1 MLPGHFKNKNY
12 QMIRFS
18 TVLFLLALPVMLKA
32 QNKTINVATSA
43 APFLR
48 ISPDAR
54 AGGMGEIGLATSAD
68 VNASFYNL
76 SKIVFNKDANGISA
90 NYTPWLREIS
100 TNIYLATITGYHK
113 LDETQ
118 TVSGSLRYF
127 SLGNL
132 QFSDVS
138 GNPLGS
144 SSPKEFSLEGG
155 YARKLTDK
163 LSIALAARY
172 IYSKLASGTANN
184 SLISYKAGNAFG
196 VDISVFYN
204 GVTEGGKGIAIG
216 GTLTNLGS
224 RVNYSNNSTSKEYLP
239 ANFGVGAAYTM
250 PLEEG
255 HKVQFGLD
263 LNKLLAPIPPTD
275 SAGISN
281 YYNYNV
287 LKSYFKSFGGDNGG
301 LKAFQVS
308 MGAEYSY
315 KDEFF
320 FRAGCFYEDKYHGG
334 RNYITTGVGYKYTT
348 AMFNIA
354 YVVPSGSGVTKSPL
368 SNTLRFGVSVTIP

>member
-1 MLPGHFKNKNY
+1 
-12 QMIRFS
+12 
-18 TVLFLLALPVMLKA
+18 MLKA

-54 AGGMGEIGLATSAD
+54 AGGMGELGLATSAD

-76 SKIVFNKDANGISA
+76 SKIVFNKDANGVAAS
-90 NYTPWLREIS
+90 YTPWLREIS
-100 TNIYLATITGYHK
+100 SNIYMATVTGYHK

-155 YARKLTDK
+155 YARKLGDK

-172 IYSKLASGTANN
+172 IYSKLASGAANN
-184 SLISYKAGNAFG
+184 SLTSYKPGNAFG
-196 VDISVFYN
+196 MDISVFYN
-204 GVTEGGKGIAIG
+204 GVAEDGKGIAFG
-216 GTLTNLGS
+216 STLTNLGS
-224 RVNYSNNSTSKEYLP
+224 RINYSTNAVSKEYLP
-239 ANFGVGAAYTM
+239 ANFGIGAAYSL
-250 PLEEG
+250 PLTDG
-255 HKVQFGLD
+255 HKFQFGLD
-263 LNKLLAPIPPTD
+263 LNKLLAPVPPTD
-275 SAGISN
+275 SAGVAN
-281 YYNYNV
+281 YYNYSV

-301 LKAFQVS
+301 LKAFQIS
-308 MGAEYSY
+308 LGTEYSY
-315 KDEFF
+315 KDQFF
-320 FRAGCFYEDKYHGG
+320 VRLGCFYEDKYHGG
-334 RNYITTGVGYKYTT
+334 RNYMTTGVGYKYTT

-368 SNTLRFGVSVTIP
+368 SNTLRFGVTVAIP

>member
-1 MLPGHFKNKNY
+1 
-12 QMIRFS
+12 
-18 TVLFLLALPVMLKA
+18 MLKA

-54 AGGMGEIGLATSAD
+54 AGGMGELGIATSPD

-76 SKIVFNKDANGISA
+76 SKIVFNKDANAVSA
-90 NYTPWLREIS
+90 SYTPWLRAIS
-100 TNIYLATITGYHK
+100 TNIYLATVTGYHK

-118 TVSGSLRYF
+118 AVSGSLRYF

-138 GNPLGS
+138 GNALGS
-144 SSPKEFSLEGG
+144 SSPKEFSLEAG
-155 YARKLTDK
+155 YARKLTEK
-163 LSIALAARY
+163 LSIALGARY
-172 IYSKLASGTANN
+172 IYSKLASGNANN
-184 SLISYKAGNAFG
+184 SMTNYKAGNAFG

-204 GVTEGGKGIAIG
+204 GVTEEGKGIAVG

-224 RVNYSNNSTSKEYLP
+224 RINYSTNATLKEYLP
-239 ANFGVGAAYTM
+239 ANFGVGAAYSL
-250 PLEEG
+250 PLEDG
-255 HKVQFGLD
+255 HKIEFGLD
-263 LNKLLAPIPPTD
+263 LNKLMAPVPPTD
-275 SAGISN
+275 SAGITT
-281 YYNYNV
+281 YYDFSV
-287 LKSYFKSFGGDNGG
+287 VKSYFKSFGGENGG

-308 MGAEYSY
+308 MGGEYSY
-315 KDEFF
+315 KDQFF
-320 FRAGCFYEDKYHGG
+320 ARLGCFYEDRYHGG
-334 RNYITTGVGYKYTT
+334 RNYMTVGFGYRYST

-354 YVVPSGSGVTKSPL
+354 YVVPAGSGVTVSPL

>member
-1 MLPGHFKNKNY
+1 MY
-12 QMIRFS
+12 QMMRFLI
-18 TVLFLLALPVMLKA
+18 VLFLFWMPLMLKA

-54 AGGMGEIGLATSAD
+54 AGGMGELGLATSPD

-76 SKIVFNKDANGISA
+76 SKIVFAKEANAVAAS
-90 NYTPWLREIS
+90 YTPWLRDIS
-100 TNIYLATITGYHK
+100 SNIYLATVTGYHK

-132 QFSDVS
+132 QFSDAF
-138 GNPLGS
+138 GNALGS

-155 YARKLTDK
+155 YARKLTEK
-163 LSIALAARY
+163 VSIALAARY
-172 IYSKLASGTANN
+172 IYSKLASGNANN
-184 SLISYKAGNAFG
+184 SMTNYKAGNAFG

-204 GVTEGGKGIAIG
+204 GVTEEGKGIAVG
-216 GTLTNLGS
+216 ATLTNLGS
-224 RVNYSNNSTSKEYLP
+224 RVNYSSNSASKEYLP
-239 ANFGVGAAYTM
+239 ANFGVGAAYSL

-255 HKVQFGLD
+255 HKIQFGLD
-263 LNKLLAPIPPTD
+263 LNKLLAPTPPAD

-287 LKSYFKSFGGDNGG
+287 LKSYFKSFGGNSGG

-315 KDEFF
+315 KDQFF
-320 FRAGCFYEDKYHGG
+320 ARLGCFYEDRFHGG
-334 RNYITTGVGYKYTT
+334 RNYMTTGLGYKYSTT
-348 AMFNIA
+348 MFNIA
-354 YVVPSGSGVTKSPL
+354 YVVPSGSGVSKSPL

>member
-1 MLPGHFKNKNY
+1 MV
-12 QMIRFS
+12 RFS
-18 TVLFLLALPVMLKA
+18 TVLFLLVFPVVLKA

-54 AGGMGEIGLATSAD
+54 AGGMGEVGLATSAD
-68 VNASFYNL
+68 INASFYNL
-76 SKIVFNKDANGISA
+76 SKIVFNKDANGVAAS
-90 NYTPWLREIS
+90 YTPWLRDIS
-100 TNIYLATITGYHK
+100 TNIYLATVTGYHK
-113 LDETQ
+113 LDEMQ

-144 SSPKEFSLEGG
+144 ASPREFSLEGG
-155 YARKLTDK
+155 YARKLSDK

-172 IYSKLASGTANN
+172 IYSKLASGAASN
-184 SLISYKAGNAFG
+184 SLITYKAGNAFG
-196 VDISVFYN
+196 MDISVFYN
-204 GVTEGGKGIAIG
+204 DVKEDGKGIALG
-216 GTLTNLGS
+216 ATLTNLGS
-224 RVNYSNNSTSKEYLP
+224 RVNYSSNSNSKEYLP
-239 ANFGVGAAYTM
+239 ANLGLGAAYTM

-255 HKVQFGLD
+255 HKFQFAID
-263 LNKLLAPIPPTD
+263 LNKLLTPVPPAD
-275 SAGISN
+275 SAGIAG
-281 YYNYNV
+281 YYSYNV
-287 LKSYFKSFGGDNGG
+287 LKSYFKSFGGESGG

-308 MGAEYSY
+308 LGAEYSY
-315 KDEFF
+315 KDQFF
-320 FRAGCFYEDKYHGG
+320 GRLGCFYEDKYHGG
-334 RNYITTGVGYKYTT
+334 RNYMTTGVGYKYNT